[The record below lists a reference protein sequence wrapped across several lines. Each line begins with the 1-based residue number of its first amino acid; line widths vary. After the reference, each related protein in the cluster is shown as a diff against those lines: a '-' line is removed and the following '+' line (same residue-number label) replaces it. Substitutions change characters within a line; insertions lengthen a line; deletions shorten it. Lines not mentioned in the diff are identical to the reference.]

1 MKKENNKLAFKKL
14 DSQLD
19 LLVYG
24 QEINREELRV
34 GFRQLTDQN
43 RFLSLQNQQLL
54 NLNQELKQQLATVV
68 EELNQIKQER
78 QGIAAAKKAGKY
90 RGRKTVIDDKLISEV
105 KHLKQQK
112 MLSVTQ
118 IVKITGRSRNT
129 IYKVL
134 KEHLGYVSNRLV
146 QQEKIDEPK

>member
-1 MKKENNKLAFKKL
+1 M
-14 DSQLD
+14 
-19 LLVYG
+19 
-24 QEINREELRV
+24 
-34 GFRQLTDQN
+34 
-43 RFLSLQNQQLL
+43 
-54 NLNQELKQQLATVV
+54 
-68 EELNQIKQER
+68 
-78 QGIAAAKKAGKY
+78 QGISAAFLAGKY

-134 KEHLGYVSNRLV
+134 KEHIGVRIKSIKQMSKNKV
-146 QQEKIDEPK
+146 EDSDK

>member
-1 MKKENNKLAFKKL
+1 M
-14 DSQLD
+14 
-19 LLVYG
+19 
-24 QEINREELRV
+24 
-34 GFRQLTDQN
+34 
-43 RFLSLQNQQLL
+43 
-54 NLNQELKQQLATVV
+54 
-68 EELNQIKQER
+68 
-78 QGIAAAKKAGKY
+78 QGISAAKKARKY
-90 RGRKTVIDDKLISEV
+90 RRKRMVIDDKLISEV

-146 QQEKIDEPK
+146 KPEGANGTK